1 MFYVS
6 IAPPCLEG
14 ILARPD
20 AEQPF
25 VLVTPVRVLRTDE
38 PTISA
43 PRWGRCGKLA
53 DVDASLRGKVFD

>member
-1 MFYVS
+1 MILCYLS
-6 IAPPCLEG
+6 TPPCLEG
-14 ILARPD
+14 ILAWPD
-20 AEQPF
+20 AEPF

-43 PRWGRCGKLA
+43 PRLGCCGKLA